1 MIKTLKFNTKD
12 QNIWFFSDIHGAHE
26 KDFIINPRGFKNA
39 KEALETYINNWNS
52 KVSNNDICFLLG
64 DTIVGAGNNSEKE
77 FSSLLH
83 RLNYKELYIMPGN
96 HFAGY
101 KDLFYKNRDYGI
113 DDFYRLSFR
122 GKEHENIL
130 GGMVHFI
137 PNYYEIYVNHQ
148 FIVLSHYPI
157 LSFNGQNKNSIH
169 IFGHCHNNLIKS
181 DLGKEYI
188 KGRVLEVSPESIGN
202 FPLSFSEVM
211 SKIGNRVAIK
221 TDHHDKNTN

>member
-12 QNIWFFSDIHGAHE
+12 QNVWFFSDIHGAHE
-26 KDFIINPRGFKNA
+26 KDFILNPRGFKNA

-52 KVSNNDICFLLG
+52 KVSNDDIGFLLG

-77 FSSLLH
+77 FSSLLR
-83 RLNYKELYIMPGN
+83 RLNYKELYILPGN

-101 KDLFYKNRDYGI
+101 KDLFYKNLDYGI

-130 GGMVHFI
+130 GGMVHFV

-157 LSFNGQNKNSIH
+157 YSWNSISSKSSWMIH
-169 IFGHCHNNLIKS
+169 GHTHSKIN
-181 DLGKEYI
+181 GKI
-188 KGRVLEVSPESIGN
+188 KGKILEVCPESIGN
-202 FPLSFSEVM
+202 YPLSFAEIK
-211 SKIGNRVAIK
+211 KIM
-221 TDHHDKNTN
+221 DKKELASPDYH